1 MSRAGWGDGY
11 FDGLDGVFDLED
23 TSFGREGVDASIVV
37 APGWMEMYLV
47 LNMFDMVMGYNLKN
61 I

>member
-1 MSRAGWGDGY
+1 MWLY
-11 FDGLDGVFDLED
+11 LHGLDGAFDLED
-23 TSFGREGVDASIVV
+23 TSFWGEGVDASIVV
-37 APGWMEMYLV
+37 APGWGDVYLV